1 MSLAEWRWAK
11 GLGHL
16 LNSYLARH
24 GGVEDGMSLEG
35 RVGGG
40 SGGVRKEKPDLE
52 LLHRSSAV
60 QEGGEKHAQETTE
73 GSMEWQEACLG
84 SSGQALA
91 VIWKTELSGRREWG
105 AVTLRDGRNTLFV
118 C

>member
-40 SGGVRKEKPDLE
+40 SGGVRKEKPELE

-60 QEGGEKHAQETTE
+60 QEGGETHAQET
-73 GSMEWQEACLG
+73 
-84 SSGQALA
+84 ALKE
-91 VIWKTELSGRREWG
+91 VWSGRKHVWG
-105 AVTLRDGRNTLFV
+105 AQRRP
-118 C
+118 